1 LPIVVGLLV
10 AFLESHFTAASD
22 DPSMKIAKQAAA
34 SQAIKQETKS
44 DDYEDIRN
52 VVRFVAKKF
61 GVKAPKI
68 DDLNEEAFVLGR
80 KYISHYRKLKGGL
93 DEVVKKVVGGPY
105 GLQSK
110 EKQSEHDFEKSVDTT
125 IIGMEVLDYVQNKL
139 DFDLEDLGDT
149 EEMAH
154 VKELQMRAEKYLKL
168 VLRVWR
174 YGLKSSRGR
183 EDERDWKN
191 LVFCLKYTIY
201 ILTLDLGKLVGV
213 TDTYE
218 KLRVPLD
225 RHAEYLPKMIAR
237 NINGDL
243 MLVGEDEFEEVLSKE
258 EVDKFVTDHQESI
271 TKNKTIANTTK
282 WQDEL

>member
-1 LPIVVGLLV
+1 MARLNLPIVAGLLV

-22 DPSMKIAKQAAA
+22 DPSMKIAKQATA

-80 KYISHYRKLKGGL
+80 KYISHYRKMKGGL

-125 IIGMEVLDYVQNKL
+125 IIGMEVLDY
-139 DFDLEDLGDT
+139 
-149 EEMAH
+149 A
-154 VKELQMRAEKYLKL
+154 
-168 VLRVWR
+168 RV
-174 YGLKSSRGR
+174 G
-183 EDERDWKN
+183 
-191 LVFCLKYTIY
+191 F
-201 ILTLDLGKLVGV
+201 
-213 TDTYE
+213 
-218 KLRVPLD
+218 
-225 RHAEYLPKMIAR
+225 
-237 NINGDL
+237 
-243 MLVGEDEFEEVLSKE
+243 
-258 EVDKFVTDHQESI
+258 
-271 TKNKTIANTTK
+271 
-282 WQDEL
+282 